1 MGQAYGSATRSRFRK
16 TRPARDDES
25 TQYKARRESDK
36 RHTFRHA
43 GGLAEGRP
51 RLMIHDNREGPLA
64 RVINE
69 EGVATCYSLGAE
81 SQRPGLFLA
90 RGKP

>member
-1 MGQAYGSATRSRFRK
+1 MARLPAVDLGRQGRHEMTRVHS
-16 TRPARDDES
+16 TRRGES
-25 TQYKARRESDK
+25 LTKGTLSGTQ
-36 RHTFRHA
+36 T
-43 GGLAEGRP
+43 GLAKGRP
-51 RLMIHDNREGPLA
+51 RLMIHDNREGPLP